1 MKSAACN
8 IVVSMSRSH
17 LVYKEPHGI
26 IWTER
31 GAAELQIQGALPRF
45 PSWGDFHGPRWFS
58 PPPGGS
64 GAFSIRRGLV
74 SREALAP
81 FWTFQVSVL
90 RVPVRCGTPF
100 LPPAPRPA
108 RKAAGDQKER
118 GPGASWYSFSSDSS
132 GTFFGL
138 LE

>member
-90 RVPVRCGTPF
+90 RVPVRCGTPSSPPPHAPQERRQAIKRKEGQVQVGTPSLVTLVEPF
-100 LPPAPRPA
+100 L
-108 RKAAGDQKER
+108 GC
-118 GPGASWYSFSSDSS
+118 
-132 GTFFGL
+132 
-138 LE
+138 